1 MPTGREPASLGAP
14 ASPAALWRYER
25 VLWRRGFGPVVGVD
39 EAGRGA
45 CAGPLVTAAVALPA
59 RPSARLRE
67 LADSK
72 LLTPEARE
80 RVYDQ
85 IMKVAL
91 TWSAVI
97 VGPAELDATGL
108 HRANIEAMRR
118 AVVAIPSPVGY
129 VLTDGFPV
137 PGMPAT
143 TTAIIKGDQVCA
155 SIAAASVVAKVTR
168 DRIMTD
174 LHERYPEYDFAQ
186 HKGYVTAGHAA
197 ALTRF
202 GPSDVH
208 RLSFVNVARARRG
221 GPSRLEDTEGM
232 SGVEMRGVRGRR
244 RDRVTESA

>member
-1 MPTGREPASLGAP
+1 VPTGRDQAGPDGSA
-14 ASPAALWRYER
+14 AALWRYER
-25 VLWRRGFGPVVGVD
+25 TLWRRGLGPVVGVD

-72 LLTPEARE
+72 LLSPPVRE

-91 TWSAVI
+91 TWTAV
-97 VGPAELDATGL
+97 VVPPAELDAMGL
-108 HRANIEAMRR
+108 HRANIEGLRR
-118 AVVAIPSPVGY
+118 AVAALETSVGY

-137 PGMPAT
+137 PGLPAA
-143 TTAIIKGDQVCA
+143 TTAIIKGDRVSA
-155 SIAAASVVAKVTR
+155 SVAAASVVAKVTR

-186 HKGYVTAGHAA
+186 HKGYVTAGHTA

-221 GPSRLEDTEGM
+221 SSSRLEDTVGM
-232 SGVEMRGVRGRR
+232 SGL
-244 RDRVTESA
+244 DRATESA